1 MMKPLTLALFPLLFL
16 FSPLSAQTVSG
27 TVIDAKDGV
36 PITFAAVAI
45 KGRLEG
51 QYTDM
56 LGRFKFYDVAKVE
69 ELLFSALGYEDQKF
83 VAGELP
89 DTVKLVPS
97 TLELPTIE
105 LERSGRMMR
114 RTLGNLNAPG
124 TWGFSAPK
132 GFTIVRYLPGN
143 RRAGWLRKVVAK
155 LNNNQACGGLFRL
168 RVFGVQEVEE
178 ERSPGRSLLQ
188 RTVKVYAAAGQ
199 DILDIDLREE
209 DIFLPRS
216 GAFIGLEFLQ
226 ADEDCPRDDQQIQK
240 SPNLALGTE
249 RNKTTTY
256 LRYPGDD
263 WGYWHSY
270 FDEEEWEAYFPKGV
284 ETLHLQV
291 RAELG
296 YFRER

>member
-1 MMKPLTLALFPLLFL
+1 MKPISLLLFCCFALSSSL
-16 FSPLSAQTVSG
+16 FSQTRSAV
-27 TVIDAKDGV
+27 VIDAEDGT

-56 LGRFKFYDVAKVE
+56 LGRFKFYDVAQVE
-69 ELLFSALGYEDQKF
+69 ELLFSALGYEDRKIR
-83 VAGELP
+83 AGDLP
-89 DTVKLVPS
+89 DTVKLTPS
-97 TLELPTIE
+97 SLELPTIE
-105 LERSGRMMR
+105 LQRSGRMTR
-114 RTLGNLNAPG
+114 RASGSLNAPG

-143 RRAGWLRKVVAK
+143 RRPGWLRSVMAK

-168 RVFGVQEVEE
+168 RLFSVVEKE
-178 ERSPGRSLLQ
+178 KERAPGGSLLQ
-188 RTVKVYAAAGQ
+188 RTIEVYVPAGQ
-199 DILDIDLREE
+199 KMLEVNLREE

-226 ADEDCPRDDQQIQK
+226 PDASCPTDEQDIQK
-240 SPNLALGTE
+240 SPNLALGVE
-249 RNKTTTY
+249 GNRTTTY
-256 LRYPGDD
+256 LRYPGDE

-270 FDEEEWEAYFPKGV
+270 FDEEEWEAYFPRGV
-284 ETLHLQV
+284 KTLHLQI

-296 YFRER
+296 YFRQP